1 MGFVSKLSVNPVF
14 TDSLLRDVA
23 AIPFDI
29 NIQEKEH
36 MFPSRCTYVKRPF
49 NISVWGYELIFDC
62 QAGIA
67 QVSAERVRKREVLFF

>member
-29 NIQEKEH
+29 NIQEKG
-36 MFPSRCTYVKRPF
+36 TYVPKPMH
-49 NISVWGYELIFDC
+49 LC
-62 QAGIA
+62 
-67 QVSAERVRKREVLFF
+67 